1 MSKEAQTKY
10 TRDHMMIP
18 QTTKVAIKLWFVS
31 LGDIAIVGG
40 CMYLGSQIGNLYA
53 NSPVFQI
60 TTAIVSFLIGL
71 FIIIRP
77 SVAPGMRNWR
87 AIIFVW
93 LQDKKR
99 YLPIEVTNYTEKQLE
114 KLTKKE
120 AIAPVFKAKQKDY
133 EELCNTMALGG
144 PISCTDDGILKSN
157 DKSVTRYLK
166 LKSAPLFQMSDN
178 ELEEWQ
184 DALTDLSRQYTED
197 CSYLSLPSKIDTTE
211 NQRYWRYMRQK
222 CGPGVKERQRARDIG
237 DQIARAEVVELRP
250 EQYRSIN
257 YYAQLYA
264 DSATELRRRTDMFIM
279 AAGKLSPTALNKKE
293 TEELLKEINNPAN
306 N

>member
-1 MSKEAQTKY
+1 MSKEAQSKY
-10 TRDHMMIP
+10 IREHMMIP
-18 QTTKVAIKLWFVS
+18 QTTKVAIKLWFAS

-40 CMYLGSQIGNLYA
+40 CTYLGTKIGNIYA

-60 TTAIVSFLIGL
+60 TTAIVGFSIGVFL
-71 FIIIRP
+71 IIRP

-87 AIIFVW
+87 ALLFVW
-93 LQDKKR
+93 LQNKKR
-99 YLPIEVTNYTEKQLE
+99 YMPIEFTNYTEKQLE
-114 KLTKKE
+114 KITKKE
-120 AIAPVFKAKQKDY
+120 AIAPVFKTKQKDY

-144 PISCTDDGILKSN
+144 PISCTDDGILKSY
-157 DKSVTRYLK
+157 DQSVTRYLK
-166 LKSAPLFQMSDN
+166 LQSAPLFQMSDS

-222 CGPGVKERQRARDIG
+222 CGPGERQRARDIG
-237 DQIARAEVVELRP
+237 DQIERAEMVELRP

-264 DSATELRRRTDMFIM
+264 DSPTELRQRTDMFIM
-279 AAGKLSPTALNKKE
+279 AAGKLTPTVLNKKE
-293 TEELLKEINNPAN
+293 TEELLKEINNPTN